1 MTAGC
6 TDGNTY
12 VWDTSQGDKP
22 LHILR
27 HGDCI
32 EELRGDRER
41 EDVGVKFTAW
51 GTTLDRFYTGS
62 SDGVV
67 KVWNVRCLDRPLIRT
82 LLEVPAQVSCGMFS
96 PDRTKLLIGDA
107 SGRVF
112 LLSIDEAGT
121 KPAEYTTIALPG
133 GLGVK
138 KIRRPIPVIQH
149 KEPPPPEFDAAGRP
163 YIVENGASRGRGY
176 LQTGQLQRH
185 PNPTVGVVQGP
196 RYAETGLYRTEAHF
210 NNDPS
215 APLLASWEARQ
226 QEPAKAFSGR
236 RRSQFMA
243 IRQVAEQ
250 GNLLSKHAVNLARD
264 LDIDSLPSETKFELS
279 AAGADLTPAEDYD
292 FTYDEAWSDDGF

>member
-1 MTAGC
+1 M
-6 TDGNTY
+6 
-12 VWDTSQGDKP
+12 
-22 LHILR
+22 
-27 HGDCI
+27 
-32 EELRGDRER
+32 
-41 EDVGVKFTAW
+41 GVKFTAW

-121 KPAEYTTIALPG
+121 KSAEYTIITFPG
-133 GLGVK
+133 SVGVK
-138 KIRRPIPVIQH
+138 KIRRPIPILQH
-149 KEPPPPEFDAAGRP
+149 KEPPPPEYDAAGKP
-163 YIVENGASRGRGY
+163 FVVENGTSRGKSY

-196 RYAETGLYRTEAHF
+196 RYAETGLYCTEAHF

-215 APLLASWEARQ
+215 APLLASWEAKQ
-226 QEPAKAFSGR
+226 QEPTKAFPGR
-236 RRSQFMA
+236 RRSQFIA
-243 IRQVAEQ
+243 IRQVKEQ
-250 GNLLSKHAVNLARD
+250 ENLPPKHAANLAQD
-264 LDIDSLPSETKFELS
+264 LDIEGLPLETKLELS
-279 AAGADLTPAEDYD
+279 AAGADLSPAEDYD
-292 FTYDEAWSDDGF
+292 FAYDEAWSDNEL